1 MITFKNI
8 AGNKFLAV
16 GTIQRKS
23 ALNGEKSLTG
33 TLYDGKDVL
42 NKIDKGWSLEFNGEP
57 YVVTYFE
64 RNDNDNSVSFDAIHK
79 FFWIWL
85 RKCCTLALK

>member
-42 NKIDKGWSLEFNGEP
+42 NKIDKG
-57 YVVTYFE
+57 
-64 RNDNDNSVSFDAIHK
+64 
-79 FFWIWL
+79 
-85 RKCCTLALK
+85 